1 MWKKKKFKVF
11 FSFQKSKTDSSRHSA
26 KATTNN
32 RACAFQYVTLPS
44 SKTDE
49 NGDNRYLDH
58 TSVLPGYFYD

>member
-1 MWKKKKFKVF
+1 MEEKEIQSFF

-58 TSVLPGYFYD
+58 TPVLPGYFL